1 MLCLA
6 TKNKCVDCEAG
17 QVYQS
22 DTETC
27 SSCERGQAAI
37 DVVTPCA
44 PCEAGKYQPNSGAT
58 AYGCTVCPGG
68 RYTDN
73 SESCT
78 SCPKG
83 TSLKNADTAA
93 GTTESDCKKCPV
105 KTYGPFD
112 GAEECISCP
121 TANDEGSSVCYANG
135 TVAAPCNPGQFGTPG
150 NCQDCDVG
158 KYRGVDDDISS
169 CLVCELGEYSARG
182 SSKCLQCDSG
192 KIGIKNG
199 HCIECPRG
207 FFQDKRGGTVCTE
220 CTLGTSTI
228 NAQTPCTDCELATF
242 GSSPGVCSD
251 CPPLTYSKTRGQ
263 VACDTCPAGVC
274 FLFFA
279 AVFFFC
285 RFLLSFSILFLTF
298 SCYFF
303 WQLKRNQQTKT
314 KMTVKDQ
321 NGNYQKTVH
330 QTLNI

>member
-22 DTETC
+22 DTEIC

-44 PCEAGKYQPNSGAT
+44 PCEAGKYQPDSGAT
-58 AYGCTVCPGG
+58 TYGCKVCPG
-68 RYTDN
+68 
-73 SESCT
+73 
-78 SCPKG
+78 
-83 TSLKNADTAA
+83 
-93 GTTESDCKKCPV
+93 
-105 KTYGPFD
+105 KTNGK
-112 GAEECISCP
+112 
-121 TANDEGSSVCYANG
+121 GSSVCYANG
-135 TVAAPCNPGQFGTPG
+135 TVACNPGQFGTPG

-298 SCYFF
+298 SCFFF